1 MSAFSDKNRPPAPV
15 IYSGLNVGTSQFDL
29 PAPIFWGTRR
39 LTTNAIWFNGFT
51 KTPLSGKGKG
61 GGGKSQQAYDYHAAL
76 ILGLSEGP
84 IDGIQNIWANGSTTT
99 TTTLSNLNLIF
110 SAGTSVAAVW
120 SYLST
125 NYPSQAIAYR
135 LTAFVASTKIDLGE
149 SATIPANDFECNRTS
164 AVSFGV
170 GPSPTST
177 FIPWPTAPGAPAN
190 YGVYAGASFK
200 LLTGAGAGETG
211 TVQSVSAAGVTLASP
226 LATTPAAGDAFTL
239 GFAYVHDQ
247 PAGGWINGATHAQ
260 SPCYD
265 CLLSDIVTDLL
276 TNPQYGLGFTAADLG
291 PISQYAAYQRAQGLF
306 FSPLLNAAEKATAV
320 IDRWAQLSNA
330 WIYWS
335 GAQLQFVPLADAA
348 VTGNGVTF
356 TPQNDVAYALTLND
370 FLAETGA
377 DAGPVKVTRKDPAD
391 CYNRTVLN
399 ITDRT
404 VGYISNPFEFKDQTL
419 ADAFGLRDN
428 ANVQADEIC
437 DPGVARIVA
446 QLIGKRAAYI
456 RNTYSFKTS
465 YRYILCLP
473 GTVLTLTEPNIGLN
487 AVRVRVTKIS
497 EDDKGQLSFECE
509 EFPGTAATYVAPLV
523 APAVNTATTPN
534 QYVAPGAVNTPA
546 IVEPNSAFTGG
557 TPKIIVAASGGANW
571 GGCTVNLSFDGT
583 NYSQVG
589 TITNAATQGVLTASL
604 AAYAGANPDTT
615 DTLAIDCTESLAVT
629 APVSNADAVA
639 LRTLSLIAAQ
649 PTLSGGAYVVPTN
662 GELLAFGAV
671 ATTGTYTAN
680 LTYLERG
687 QYGTAA
693 ASHASGAQFTLLN
706 VGGTDGT
713 SVAFDLPAQYVGA
726 TIYLKLASF
735 NLFGL
740 AQQDLS
746 TCLEYQYTPTGAGYG
761 TGSGGVPGPPTGL
774 TVGTPTA
781 STVPLAWSANAAADN
796 VAAYTVWRAAGTG
809 AAFGSAAAIWT
820 GLALAF
826 ADPTVAASTGYT
838 YFLTAANAV
847 GTSANTAGANA
858 TTAAGAASPSASTAV
873 TASAS
878 PYGVGTPPA
887 IIWYLGI
894 TNSSGGALQV
904 NLPAS
909 AMSGQVITIQDAA
922 GTAGTHNFTVKSGST
937 TLGQITANG
946 GSLTVYWNGAAWL

>member
-1 MSAFSDKNRPPAPV
+1 MAALSNSSKQPAP
-15 IYSGLNVGTSQFDL
+15 IRYSGINFGTSQFNL
-29 PAPIFWGTRR
+29 PVPIFWGQRR
-39 LTTNAIWFNGFT
+39 ITYNVIGFDNFQHH
-51 KTPLSGKGKG
+51 SVGGKGKG
-61 GGGKSQQAYDYHAAL
+61 GGAKTQQPYDYTAAVA
-76 ILGLSEGP
+76 LGLCEGV
-84 IDGIQNIWANGSTTT
+84 IDSIARIWTNGSTTT
-99 TTTLSNLNLIF
+99 TTTLSALNMTF
-110 SAGTSVAAVW
+110 YAGTLGQSPVGG
-120 SYLST
+120 SY
-125 NYPSQAIAYR
+125 AYAQLAYS
-135 LTAFVASTKIDLGE
+135 LTAYVNSPKLDLGE
-149 SATIPANDFECNRTS
+149 SATVPQNDFECVR
-164 AVSFGV
+164 
-170 GPSPTST
+170 
-177 FIPWPTAPGAPAN
+177 AN
-190 YGVYAGASFK
+190 
-200 LLTGAGAGETG
+200 
-211 TVQSVSAAGVTLASP
+211 
-226 LATTPAAGDAFTL
+226 
-239 GFAYVHDQ
+239 GFAYT
-247 PAGGWINGATHAQ
+247 PSAPGWIDPNSHTQYTAI
-260 SPCYD
+260 D
-265 CLLSDIVTDLL
+265 CLMSDIIPDLL
-276 TNPQYGLGFTAADLG
+276 TNVQYGLGFAAGDIGSLT
-291 PISQYAAYQRAQGLF
+291 QYAAYQRAQGLL
-306 FSPLLNAAEKATAV
+306 FSPLLNSSEKATSI
-320 IDRWAQLSNA
+320 IDRWAQISNA

-335 GAQLQFVPLADAA
+335 GTQLQFVPLGDAA
-348 VTGNGVTF
+348 LSANGATY
-356 TPQNDVAYALTLND
+356 TPVQDVAYALTLND
-370 FLAETGA
+370 FLADKG
-377 DAGPVKVTRKDPAD
+377 GPAVKVTRKDPAD
-391 CYNRTVLN
+391 AYNRTILN

-404 VGYISNPFEFKDQTL
+404 VGYISNPFEYKDQTL
-419 ADAFGLRDN
+419 VDQFGLRDN
-428 ANVQADEIC
+428 QNTQADEIC
-437 DPGVARIVA
+437 DPAVARIAV

-456 RNTYSFKTS
+456 RNTYEFKTS
-465 YRYILCLP
+465 YRFILCLP
-473 GTVLTLTEPNIGLN
+473 GTILTLTEPNIGLA
-487 AVRVRVTKIS
+487 AVRVRVQKIQ
-497 EDDKGQLSFECE
+497 EDDKGQLQFTCE
-509 EFPGTAATYVAPLV
+509 EFPGTVGTCVAPV
-523 APAVNTATTPN
+523 ATASVNTATTPD
-534 QYVAPGAVNTPA
+534 QLIAPGSVNTPA

-589 TITNAATQGVLTASL
+589 VITNAATQGVLTASL

-671 ATTGTYTAN
+671 AATGTFTAN

-746 TCLEYQYTPTGAGYG
+746 TCTEYQYTPTGAGYG
-761 TGSGGVPGPPTGL
+761 TGSGGVPGAPTGL
-774 TVGTPTA
+774 TVGTPTS
-781 STVPLAWSANAAADN
+781 STVPLTWSANAAADN
-796 VAAYTVWRAAGTG
+796 VTAYTLYRAAGTG
-809 AAFGSAAAIWT
+809 ASFGSATAIWT

-826 ADPTVAASTGYT
+826 ADTTVAASTGYT
-838 YFLTAANAV
+838 YFLTATNAV
-847 GTSANTAGANA
+847 GTSANTAGASA

-887 IIWYLGI
+887 IIWYLGV

-909 AMSGQVITIQDAA
+909 ATSGQVITIQDAA